1 MAPESTLQRLTALET
16 KVDTLESEVDR
27 LRTKVHAQSNTLQVV
42 TGRVELAGDDSRN
55 RASLWCAA
63 IAAVAAIVAAVVA
76 AR

>member
-27 LRTKVHAQSNTLQVV
+27 LRTKVHAQSNTLQAVA
-42 TGRVELAGDDSRN
+42 GRVELAGDDNRN
-55 RASLWCAA
+55 RSSLWCAA

>member
-1 MAPESTLQRLTALET
+1 MQRVAALEAR
-16 KVDTLESEVDR
+16 VVTLKDEVDR
-27 LRTKVHAQSNTLQVV
+27 LRTKVHAQSNTLQAVS
-42 TGRVELAGDDSRN
+42 GRVELAGDDSRN